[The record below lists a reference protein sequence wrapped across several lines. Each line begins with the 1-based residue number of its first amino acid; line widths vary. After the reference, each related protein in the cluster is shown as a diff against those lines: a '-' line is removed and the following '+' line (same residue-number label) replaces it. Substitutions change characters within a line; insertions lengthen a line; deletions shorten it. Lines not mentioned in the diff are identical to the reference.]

1 MTNRNEYDILID
13 MNKELGKQQVLTM
26 VLTDLSALSYTEK
39 YKQYQKLLEE
49 SNTKYDKLKTEY
61 NNTINKQQHGR
72 SNNRSS
78 N

>member
-1 MTNRNEYDILID
+1 MTNRNEYDLLID
-13 MNKELGKQQVLTM
+13 MSKELGKQQILTM

-61 NNTINKQQHGR
+61 NNTINKQ
-72 SNNRSS
+72 
-78 N
+78 